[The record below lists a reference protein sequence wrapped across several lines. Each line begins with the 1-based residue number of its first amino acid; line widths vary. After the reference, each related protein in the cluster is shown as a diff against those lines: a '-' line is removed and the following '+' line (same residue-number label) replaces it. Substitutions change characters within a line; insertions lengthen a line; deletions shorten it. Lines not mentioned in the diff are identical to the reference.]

1 LNTLANAD
9 EPDIPSDA
17 SIEQGVDHAGLV
29 VWEFS
34 DDEGD
39 AGAADEW

>member
-9 EPDIPSDA
+9 EPDIPLDA
-17 SIEQGVDHAGLV
+17 IEQGSDHAGLV

-39 AGAADEW
+39 DAVDEW